1 MIYKILQRIEA
12 VINTEPIAKTVT
24 NGDLFEVDLN
34 KKTLFPLAH
43 IILNN
48 ATHQNSVISFN
59 FSILF
64 MDLEDEDD
72 RTDVLNTQ
80 FMLAIRVMEKL
91 SRAESGIELI
101 GNPTFDPFHERFE
114 NNLAGWAVTFDI
126 NVQNEMTVC

>member
-48 ATHQNSVISFN
+48 ATHQGSVISFN

-64 MDLEDEDD
+64 MELEDEDD

-80 FMLAIRVMEKL
+80 FMLATRV

-101 GNPTFDPFHERFE
+101 GNPTFEPFHERFE

-126 NVQNEMTVC
+126 NVKNEMTVC

>member
-34 KKTLFPLAH
+34 KKTLFPLSH

-48 ATHQNSVISFN
+48 ATHQGNVISFN

-64 MDLEDEDD
+64 MDLEDIDD

-80 FMLAIRVMEKL
+80 FMLATRVMEKL

-101 GNPTFDPFHERFE
+101 GNPVFEPFHERFE

-126 NVQNEMTVC
+126 NVKNEMTVC

>member
-1 MIYKILQRIEA
+1 MIYKILQRIEG

>member
-34 KKTLFPLAH
+34 KKTLFPLSH

-48 ATHQNSVISFN
+48 ATHQGNVISFN

-101 GNPTFDPFHERFE
+101 GNPTFEPFHERFE

>member
-126 NVQNEMTVC
+126 NVKNEMTVC

>member
-34 KKTLFPLAH
+34 KKTLFPLSH

-48 ATHQNSVISFN
+48 ATHQGSVISFN

-101 GNPTFDPFHERFE
+101 GNPTFEPFHERFE

-126 NVQNEMTVC
+126 NVKNEMTVC

>member
-101 GNPTFDPFHERFE
+101 GNPTFEPFHERFE

-126 NVQNEMTVC
+126 NVKNEMTVC